1 MSGFHT
7 TAAVMALGAL
17 AFLAWDASRA
27 KTRSAQRVRRL
38 KQALFNIY
46 HMPNAPENVRQHA
59 MKAIKEG
66 GDQ

>member
-17 AFLAWDASRA
+17 AFIAWDASRA

-38 KQALFNIY
+38 KQALFDIY
-46 HMPNAPENVRQHA
+46 HMPNAPENIRQHA
-59 MKAIKEG
+59 INAIKKG
-66 GDQ
+66 GTE